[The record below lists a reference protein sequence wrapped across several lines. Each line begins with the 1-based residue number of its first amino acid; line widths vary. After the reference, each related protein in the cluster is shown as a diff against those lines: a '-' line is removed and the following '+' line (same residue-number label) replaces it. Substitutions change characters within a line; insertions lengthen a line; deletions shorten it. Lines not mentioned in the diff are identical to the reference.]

1 MKFLIFLI
9 ILPWAACKSTT
20 NKSSAEK
27 ILEDSEAFI
36 DSVRSARQ
44 VDSMVKET
52 MNSVY
57 RNVADSSGSWR
68 APVQVT
74 KAVMAKNGYTSTRSV
89 RLSYKN
95 VSNKKVAAIK
105 FRWYG
110 VDAFGEPADMGDAFE
125 GLGSGLDD
133 DGLNIGAKKTGTW
146 DVYSSRGR
154 KITSA
159 CAIEVAFEDGSV
171 WKLKSN

>member
-1 MKFLIFLI
+1 M
-9 ILPWAACKSTT
+9 LPWAACKSPT

-27 ILEDSEAFI
+27 ILQDSETFI
-36 DSVRSARQ
+36 DSVRTARQ
-44 VDSMVKET
+44 VDSMVKES

-74 KAVMAKNGYTSTRSV
+74 KAEMVKNEYSSARSV
-89 RLSYKN
+89 RLTYKN
-95 VSNKKVAAIK
+95 VSDKQVAAIK

-110 VDAFGEPADMGDAFE
+110 IDAFGDPADMGDAFA
-125 GLGSGLDD
+125 GLGSGLDN
-133 DGLNIGAKKTGTW
+133 DGLNVGAKKTGTW
-146 DVYSSRGR
+146 DIYSSRGR